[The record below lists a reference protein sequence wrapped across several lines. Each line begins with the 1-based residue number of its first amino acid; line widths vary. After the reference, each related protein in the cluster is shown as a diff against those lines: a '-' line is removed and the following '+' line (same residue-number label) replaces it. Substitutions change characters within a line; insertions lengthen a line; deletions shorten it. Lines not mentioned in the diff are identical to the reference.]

1 MRKPWRSAAALAA
14 AAALSAILSVSVG
27 ASEVAAPK
35 FEFPGG
41 AASCGDDSYQRAV
54 RDGVVVGISP
64 SAPYSFMDA
73 QSGQAGGIDV
83 ELLAPALAWAGI
95 TNVKYEISPFGSLIP
110 ALNSGRIDILGAN
123 IHVTEDRLAV
133 IAFSGPAWWYGPA
146 IIVRDGTGADVK
158 SFKDLSGRK
167 VGAVAGSAADEY
179 LRALGAD
186 VMPFQ
191 TDSEEFLSLSQ
202 GRVDIILEDDVKFLS
217 FKKNNPDTKAGIVP
231 NVDVPDELIYKRGY
245 GYARFGLRKDDC
257 SLRAM
262 LGQGLAEVR
271 ANGTASAVLAKYGLT
286 DRNLFYF
293 PLTP

>member
-1 MRKPWRSAAALAA
+1 MRKHWRSAVAFT
-14 AAALSAILSVSVG
+14 AAALLPAMLAAG
-27 ASEVAAPK
+27 APASEGSATK
-35 FEFPGG
+35 FEFSGG
-41 AASCGDDSYQRAV
+41 AASCSDDSYQRAV

-95 TNVKYEISPFGSLIP
+95 NTVKYEIAPFGSLIP

-123 IHVTEDRLAV
+123 IHVTADRLAV

-146 IIVRDGTGADVK
+146 IIVREGTNADVK
-158 SFKDLSGRK
+158 SFQDLAGRK

-186 VMPFQ
+186 VVPFQ
-191 TDSEEFLSLSQ
+191 TDSEEFLSLAQ
-202 GRVDIILEDDVKFLS
+202 GRIDIILEDDVKFLS
-217 FKKNNPDTKAGIVP
+217 YKKSNPDTKAGIVP
-231 NVDVPDELIYKRGY
+231 NVEVPDELIYKRGY

-257 SLRAM
+257 TLRAV
-262 LGQGLAEVR
+262 LGQALAEVR